1 MGKDYYAILGVPRNA
16 SKEDIKKAYRELV
29 KKYHPDLN
37 PDNKKEAE
45 EKFKEISEAY
55 EVLMDDEKR
64 ARYDQYGEEGLN
76 FQGGFDWSQFH
87 HFNDIED
94 LFGDLFSQF
103 GFGGPGR
110 NTRRTGEDIY
120 LEVPIDVR
128 TIANSKKLELKYQRK
143 DKCDTCNGTGSRTGK
158 RVTCKKCNGT
168 GYIRRTVNQG
178 FFVFTNT
185 QPCNNCGGIGTVP
198 EEPCRTCGG
207 TGIVNKNERVEITLP
222 DGINEEDIFVMRGK
236 GNYDPVGGYGDL
248 RLKFRI
254 NYMEYRRRGD
264 DLEKPIDVDF
274 VDAILGST
282 YKVNLLRGDRE
293 IRIPAGTQP
302 DDTIRV
308 DGEGIPKRNG
318 KNGDIILRVKVK
330 LPKKINKKQREIL
343 EQFKKEGG
351 GLLDNLFH
359 H

>member
-16 SKEDIKKAYRELV
+16 SKEEIKKAYRELV

-64 ARYDQYGEEGLN
+64 AKYDQYGEEGLN

-94 LFGDLFSQF
+94 LLGDLFSQF
-103 GFGGPGR
+103 GFGR
-110 NTRRTGEDIY
+110 NFRQGSGEDIY
-120 LEVPIDVR
+120 LEVPIDIK
-128 TIANSKKLELKYQRK
+128 TIANSQKIELRYQRK
-143 DKCDTCNGTGSRTGK
+143 DKCEACNGTGSRTRK
-158 RVTCKKCNGT
+158 RIKCRKCNGT

-185 QPCNNCGGIGTVP
+185 QPCDNCGGSGTVP
-198 EEPCRTCGG
+198 EELCRSCGG
-207 TGIVNKNERVEITLP
+207 TGVTNKNERIEINIPT
-222 DGINEEDIFVMRGK
+222 GINEDEIFVLRGK
-236 GNYDPVGGYGDL
+236 GNYDPNGGYGDL
-248 RLKFRI
+248 RLRFKI
-254 NYMEYRRRGD
+254 NYMEYRKRGD

-274 VDAILGST
+274 IDAIIGSK
-282 YKVNLLRGDRE
+282 YKVSLLRGEKE
-293 IRIPAGTQP
+293 IEIPPGTQP
-302 DDTIRV
+302 DDTIRLN
-308 DGEGIPKRNG
+308 GEGLPKRNG
-318 KNGDIILRVKVK
+318 KNGDIILKVKVK
-330 LPKKINKKQREIL
+330 LPKKINRKQRELL
-343 EQFKKEGG
+343 EQFRKEEGG
-351 GLLDNLFH
+351 FFNNIFH

>member
-16 SKEDIKKAYRELV
+16 TKEDIKKAYRELV

-37 PDNKKEAE
+37 PNNKKEAE

-103 GFGGPGR
+103 GFGR
-110 NTRRTGEDIY
+110 NVRRTGEDIY

-128 TIANSKKLELKYQRK
+128 TIANSKKIELRYQRK
-143 DKCDTCNGTGSRTGK
+143 DKCEACNGTGSRTK
-158 RVTCKKCNGT
+158 RRITCKRCNGT
-168 GYIRRTVNQG
+168 GYIRKTVNQG
-178 FFVFTNT
+178 FFVFSNT
-185 QPCNNCGGIGTVP
+185 QPCNVCGGVGTVP
-198 EEPCRTCGG
+198 EETCRACNG
-207 TGIVNKNERVEITLP
+207 TGVTVKNEKIEVNIP
-222 DGINEEDIFVMRGK
+222 DGLNEDEIFVLRNR

-254 NYMEYRRRGD
+254 NYLEYKRRGE
-264 DLEKPIDVDF
+264 DLEKNLEVDF
-274 VDAILGST
+274 VDAILGSN
-282 YKVNLLRGDRE
+282 YKVELLRGEKE
-293 IRIPAGTQP
+293 IKIPPGTQP
-302 DDTIRV
+302 DDIIRME
-308 DGEGIPKRNG
+308 GEGIPKRNG
-318 KNGDIILRVKVK
+318 KNGDILLRVKIK
-330 LPKKINKKQREIL
+330 LPKKINRKQRELL
-343 EQFKKEGG
+343 EQFKNESG
-351 GLLDNLFH
+351 GLFDNFFH